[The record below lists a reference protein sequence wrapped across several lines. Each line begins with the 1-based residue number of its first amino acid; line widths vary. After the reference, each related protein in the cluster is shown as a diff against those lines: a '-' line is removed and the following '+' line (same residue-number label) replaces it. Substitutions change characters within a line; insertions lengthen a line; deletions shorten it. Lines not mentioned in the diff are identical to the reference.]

1 MFDKGAS
8 KCPITV
14 ILLSYLLVQILCLTS
29 LFFILLTDSIMA
41 LYAPKSQNNQPQMY
55 NVPGGVYIT
64 PQQHQQQPRPAAPAM
79 FNRMGTMPVHGVSM
93 GMGPQ
98 LGNPHQQVV
107 MQQRQQQQQ
116 QQVKLFLK
124 SPFNEW
130 GFLLSDRN
138 LQESCNFWFCF
149 ENYYDIPIKIKAILC
164 SWMSCLQWPP
174 KPSVLGNSWSIIRTK
189 PN

>member
-1 MFDKGAS
+1 MKWTIFWLAKYFVWNHCVHKIILYHVTRLLTQVFSIFNKGVS

-14 ILLSYLLVQILCLTS
+14 ILLNYLLVQIHCVTLL
-29 LFFILLTDSIMA
+29 LFVLPTDSIMA

-79 FNRMGTMPVHGVSM
+79 FNRMGSMPVHGVSM

-98 LGNPHQQVV
+98 LGNPHQQ

-116 QQVKLFLK
+116 QQVKLFVK
-124 SPFNEW
+124 SPFYEW
-130 GFLLSDRN
+130 RFL
-138 LQESCNFWFCF
+138 
-149 ENYYDIPIKIKAILC
+149 
-164 SWMSCLQWPP
+164 
-174 KPSVLGNSWSIIRTK
+174 
-189 PN
+189 

>member
-1 MFDKGAS
+1 MKWTIFWLAKYFVWNHFVHKIILHHITRLLTQAFSIFNKGAS

-14 ILLSYLLVQILCLTS
+14 ILLNYLLVQIHCLTLL
-29 LFFILLTDSIMA
+29 LFVLPTDSIMA

-79 FNRMGTMPVHGVSM
+79 FNRMGSMPVHGVSM

-98 LGNPHQQVV
+98 LGNPHQQ

-116 QQVKLFLK
+116 QQVKLFVK
-124 SPFNEW
+124 SPFYEW
-130 GFLLSDRN
+130 RFL
-138 LQESCNFWFCF
+138 
-149 ENYYDIPIKIKAILC
+149 
-164 SWMSCLQWPP
+164 
-174 KPSVLGNSWSIIRTK
+174 
-189 PN
+189 